1 MRRLGVWVVSLSVV
15 LLLTGCA
22 TSEEWATWK
31 SHSTHF
37 ASGEHMKFSMQ
48 SGDAAA
54 TKVTRRDIALAG
66 DQAWW
71 GRAITVQ
78 PGQILER

>member
-1 MRRLGVWVVSLSVV
+1 MRKLGIWLVSLPV
-15 LLLTGCA
+15 LLALSGCA

-37 ASGEHMKFSMQ
+37 ASGDHMKFSMQ
-48 SGDAAA
+48 STETAAA
-54 TKVTRRDIALAG
+54 KVTRRDIALAS

-71 GRAITVQ
+71 GHAITVA